1 MSSQD
6 SITQRINIQ
15 STLTFLATT
24 MISWQPVREVFVE
37 SPERN
42 ALLQRL
48 FWLTLLLASG
58 GAAFRALK
66 IHWAFFPL
74 LAIGVV
80 MWTLRN
86 MATTDAAN
94 ALASGD
100 PPVATDQ
107 SWYNYSLASARDA
120 LANVDRI
127 KSPAVAVFGFSAIAL
142 VLIAL
147 LLIVSH
153 ILTFEVQGVFESL
166 IPPAAVLAVSSALAP
181 GQGGSG
187 SSRVWAVAFVLAAG
201 AHVIADADRKRRRR
215 TRWLNSQRPHGLRS
229 VAALAGFAV
238 ILVGLTSTL
247 SSQLGNGPLN
257 RRVDWRSGLPKVRQ
271 LDSPTI
277 SLRKRLVDLASTPM
291 FHVDSRDDTG
301 QPVATYWRQAA
312 LDRFDGT
319 SWSQSARKYTRLEQG
334 NDVPNDQPTASAGV
348 VIRQRVTI
356 DGLVD
361 AWLPSAFQPIRL
373 VKAPLG
379 ARVSVDPTT
388 ASLILSSKTTRELT
402 YEVDAIVPTVPL
414 SSPPRATDELSTD
427 MTAIPD
433 DVSSEVRAL
442 ARKITAPAGNDV
454 VGQARL
460 LESFFQQNFTYS
472 TDKTWSGDNPLDNF
486 VLTDRTGYCEQF
498 AGSFAAMARSVGIPA
513 RVAVG
518 FTAGKAQADGSF
530 VVTGE
535 NAHAWP
541 EVLLADAGWIPFEPT
556 PGRGFSRPDDITTP
570 EAAVAPTT
578 TPATPT
584 TLPIIE
590 PLIPVEPEK
599 PQDRR
604 WLTAAVVGVLLATAG
619 LALWFLRPARA
630 KQRQRQRHRRTLLAG
645 VPGERVE
652 LEWAWWQ
659 LLESLDERESSRVP
673 GPVPRSGAETSAA
686 LPSPTA
692 LPVSTAPTVSTAPP
706 VSTAPRAAVAPASE
720 TSLTAAPTPREACR
734 RAQRH
739 LRPDELATMVRIAD
753 VVTAARFAPPG
764 TVGAAALATATSDA
778 HALGESLLT
787 PPAAPGS
794 ASLATSR

>member
-6 SITQRINIQ
+6 SVTQRINIQ

-24 MISWQPVREVFVE
+24 VSSWQPVREVFIE

-42 ALLQRL
+42 ALLHRL

-74 LAIGVV
+74 LATGVV

-94 ALASGD
+94 AWASGN
-100 PPVATDQ
+100 PSVATDQ

-215 TRWLNSQRPHGLRS
+215 TRWLNARRPHGLRS
-229 VAALAGFAV
+229 IAALAGFSV
-238 ILVGLTSTL
+238 ILMGLTSTL
-247 SSQLGNGPLN
+247 SSQLGDGPLN

-334 NDVPNDQPTASAGV
+334 NDVPNDQPSASTGV

-356 DGLVD
+356 DGLID

-388 ASLILSSKTTRELT
+388 ASLILSSKTTRELS
-402 YEVDAIVPTVPL
+402 YEVDALVPTVPL
-414 SSPPRATDELSTD
+414 SSPPRATDELSSD
-427 MTAIPD
+427 MIAIPD
-433 DVSSEVRAL
+433 DVSPEVRAL
-442 ARKITAPAGNDV
+442 AREITAPAGNDV

-460 LESFFQQNFTYS
+460 LESFFQQNFSYS
-472 TDKTWSGDNPLDNF
+472 TDKTWSGENPLDNF

-518 FTAGKAQADGSF
+518 FTAGKPQADGSF

-541 EVLLADAGWIPFEPT
+541 EVLLADAGWVPFEPT
-556 PGRGFSRPDDITTP
+556 PGRGLPRPEDSPTP
-570 EAAVAPTT
+570 ETAVAPTT

-584 TLPIIE
+584 TVPIIE

-604 WLTAAVVGVLLATAG
+604 WITAGVVGVLLATAG
-619 LALWFLRPARA
+619 LALWLLRPART
-630 KQRQRQRHRRTLLAG
+630 KRRQHERHRRTLLAG

-659 LLESLDERESSRVP
+659 LLEWLDGRASCPVSS
-673 GPVPRSGAETSAA
+673 PVPRSVVKTPA
-686 LPSPTA
+686 LSTSPTA
-692 LPVSTAPTVSTAPP
+692 
-706 VSTAPRAAVAPASE
+706 
-720 TSLTAAPTPREACR
+720 
-734 RAQRH
+734 
-739 LRPDELATMVRIAD
+739 
-753 VVTAARFAPPG
+753 
-764 TVGAAALATATSDA
+764 ATATTPS
-778 HALGESLLT
+778 T
-787 PPAAPGS
+787 PPADALSP
-794 ASLATSR
+794 RR